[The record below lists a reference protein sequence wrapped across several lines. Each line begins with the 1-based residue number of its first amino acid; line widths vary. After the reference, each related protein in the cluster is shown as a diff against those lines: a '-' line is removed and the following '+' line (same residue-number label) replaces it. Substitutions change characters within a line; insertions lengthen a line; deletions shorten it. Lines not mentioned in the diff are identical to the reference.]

1 MIVLD
6 THVLLWW
13 TNTPQLLSTAA
24 DDALTTADVV
34 AVSAITALEV
44 AILHRRKRIQIDD
57 DPLSWIRDL
66 GKARGLQ
73 VLPVTTE
80 VGVRA
85 GELQGILRDPM
96 DCLIVATALTH
107 GVPLVTKDERIQ
119 RSGIVAT
126 IW

>member
-1 MIVLD
+1 VILLD

-13 TNTPQLLSTAA
+13 TNSTHLLSTAA
-24 DDALTTADVV
+24 DDSLTTADVV
-34 AVSAITALEV
+34 AISAITALEI
-44 AILHRRKRIQIDD
+44 AILHRRNRIQIDD

-66 GKARGLQ
+66 SEARDLR

-96 DCLIVATALTH
+96 DCLIAATALTH

-119 RSGIVAT
+119 RSGVVAT

>member
-13 TNTPQLLSTAA
+13 TNNPQLLSTAA

-119 RSGIVAT
+119 RSGVVAT

>member
-1 MIVLD
+1 VIVLD

-24 DDALTTADVV
+24 GDALATADIV
-34 AVSAITALEV
+34 AVSAITALEI
-44 AILHRRKRIQIDD
+44 AILHRRRRIQIDD
-57 DPLSWIRDL
+57 DPLPWIRDL
-66 GKARGLQ
+66 GKARGLR

-80 VGVRA
+80 IGVRA
-85 GELQGILRDPM
+85 GELQGTLRDPM
-96 DCLIVATALTH
+96 DCLIAATALTH

-119 RSGIVAT
+119 RSGVVAT

>member
-1 MIVLD
+1 VIVLD

-34 AVSAITALEV
+34 AVSAITVLEI
-44 AILHRRKRIQIDD
+44 AILHRRSRIQIDD

-66 GKARGLQ
+66 GKARGLR

-85 GELQGILRDPM
+85 GELQEILRDPM

-119 RSGIVAT
+119 RSGGVAT